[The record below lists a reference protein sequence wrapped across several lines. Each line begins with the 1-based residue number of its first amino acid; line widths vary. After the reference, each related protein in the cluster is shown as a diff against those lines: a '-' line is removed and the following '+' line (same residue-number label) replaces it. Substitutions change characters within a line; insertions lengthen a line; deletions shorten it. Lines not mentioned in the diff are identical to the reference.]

1 MYNTAIPKV
10 IGVPTHDNEKLLA
23 DLKLCGANRVFLA
36 LPALPYDAEK
46 RQEIFDNLKKDIEF
60 FKGKGVEIG
69 VWFWAFWV
77 QGENPFTP
85 IKGFGLKD
93 SVNERCPLDPA
104 FMEYATD
111 NIKKISAMDPDLIMF
126 DDDLRFGHFDSG
138 YGCICEHHRKLMSE
152 ILGEE
157 LEAEGLF
164 ERCFTGGKNK
174 YRSAYLKAAGDSL
187 KSFCKSMRDAIDE
200 VNPRVRL
207 GACSCISVWD
217 GDGVDS
223 YELAKIM
230 AGSTKPFVRLI
241 GAPYW
246 GSRKCWGHRIEN
258 VVEFERLERAW
269 CKYDDIE
276 IFSEGDPYPRPC
288 SFVPAAYLE
297 IFDSALRFSGGFDGI
312 LKYMLDYTSKNEYE
326 RGYINRHLEH
336 QDIYK
341 DIDRITEGK
350 KSVGVRVYD
359 EMNKLEDA
367 DFTGMKP
374 TPEYVQD
381 MVFTIGGRFLSEI
394 SVPTIYEGAGEAG
407 LAFGE
412 NARHLPKKAFEK
424 PLILDLRAAKI
435 LGDMGIDT
443 GIEAMGEKIAP
454 DTERFPDGEYVSLF
468 PTTRSAYVLTLK
480 DGAKVISEF
489 KNGEEFVPSAYT
501 YTNVDGAN
509 FLVFNFIADESAEKM
524 RRCYRRARQLHAF
537 VEECGEKLPV
547 KTFDNSDLYI
557 ICKKDE
563 KSMAIGFWDCFEDY
577 CRNTEIELDEEYK
590 DAEFIGC
597 TGTLCGNKL
606 VIDKINAFEFCFVN
620 LTK

>member
-36 LPALPYDAEK
+36 LDVLPYDNEK
-46 RQEIFDNLKKDIEF
+46 RKAIFENLKKDIEF

-77 QGENPFTP
+77 KGENPFTHL
-85 IKGFGLKD
+85 KGFGLKD
-93 SVNERCPLDPA
+93 SGNECCPLDPA
-104 FMEYATD
+104 FLEYAAD
-111 NIKKISAMDPDLIMF
+111 NIKKIAAMNPDLIMF
-126 DDDLRFGHFDSG
+126 DDDLRFGHVDSG
-138 YGCICEHHRKLMSE
+138 YGCICERHRKLMSDT
-152 ILGEE
+152 LGEE
-157 LEAEGLF
+157 VQAEGLF
-164 ERCFTGGKNK
+164 EKCFSGGKNK

-187 KSFCKSMRDAIDE
+187 KGFCKAMRDAIDE

-223 YELAKIM
+223 YELSKIM
-230 AGSTKPFVRLI
+230 AGATKPFVRLI
-241 GAPYW
+241 GAAYW

-258 VVEFERLERAW
+258 VVEFERLERSW

-297 IFDSALRFSGGFDGI
+297 ILDTALRFSGGFDGI

-341 DIDRITEGK
+341 DIDRIAEGK
-350 KSVGVRVYD
+350 HNAGVRVYD
-359 EMNKLEDA
+359 ELHKLEDA
-367 DFTGMKP
+367 DFTGMNV

-394 SVPTIYEGAGEAG
+394 SVPTVYEGSGAAG

-412 NARHLPKKAFEK
+412 NARHLPKEAFDK
-424 PLILDLRAAKI
+424 LLILDLRAAKI

-443 GIEAMGEKIAP
+443 GIVAMGEMIAP
-454 DTERFPDGEYVSLF
+454 DTERFPDGEYVSMT
-468 PTTRSAYVLTLK
+468 PTTRCASVLTLK
-480 DGAKVISEF
+480 NGAKVISEF
-489 KNGEEFVPSAYT
+489 KNGDDFVPSAYT
-501 YTNVDGAN
+501 YTNADGAD
-509 FLVFNFIADESAEKM
+509 FLVFNFIADQSAEKM
-524 RRCYRRARQLHAF
+524 RRCYRRARQINEF
-537 VEECGEKLPV
+537 VEECGAKLPV
-547 KTFDNSDLYI
+547 KCYDNSDLYI

-563 KSMAIGFWDCFEDY
+563 NSMAIGLWDCFEDY

-590 DAEFIGC
+590 NAEFIGC
-597 TGTLCGNKL
+597 NGTLCGNKL
-606 VIDKINAFEFCFVN
+606 VIDKVNAFEFCFVH